1 MSAIPEKTNKALRFI
16 LLALLLILFRIG
28 HLSLTQQEEHQEL
41 AQKPKRKSLIEP
53 AERGTIRDRHQ
64 TGLALNRICYQAAI
78 YYGQIAALPSVL
90 WEKDEAGKKVKRS
103 PRREYIQKLAHLLG
117 EELSLDPDRVV
128 DLIYSKAAL
137 LPHAPFILKEHL
149 TEKEYFRLRMLE
161 RDWTGL
167 HAHIAPERFYPLGKT
182 GCDVLGYMGAINQ
195 EEYFSIAE
203 KIWALEDFLEEKEP
217 FPPEGIVSR
226 EEALR
231 ALAELKEKAYTLN
244 DRVGKAGIEKSL
256 ERELRGFYGAKVYE
270 VDNKG
275 NFLQEL
281 RGSRERLQGKKV
293 VLSLSAELQE
303 FAEALLA
310 EDEALQ
316 QQKAREGEQKFPWI
330 RGGAIVAMNPNN
342 GEILALA
349 SYPRFDPNDYVT
361 EEKEKSYPRI
371 HRWLETE
378 EHIARLWDGKEMLAK
393 ELYTSGEFHEE
404 RVPLTWERFL
414 GLFLPKKGEIF
425 LALEKIHTVQKA
437 VQLQEDFEELLYLSG
452 QKDPSLLFS
461 SEKMDNRSQEILKR
475 WSSLFSSLPHHQDK
489 LFLIDLCRLAVFSPA
504 FSDELVEKMA
514 QLSLSSYRARSQ
526 AILQKEGEHKPEI
539 RKWFHEIDFK
549 PWKEANEKAYLKEM
563 RLLEKAKKTYARPY
577 IDYLD
582 KKEEELF
589 QEFWRA
595 HRISFLSS
603 YLKKTAV
610 PIDPYFSLLQ
620 EKGKNSSLSSS
631 LQELVSSLEDGLF
644 ENFLQTVRSYHD
656 LDRPL
661 YHVNARLKKQEGI
674 SLEKHLAAAFYPKT
688 GFGYSR
694 SFAFRQ
700 AATLGSNFKLVTAY
714 AALKNRMEA
723 KEVKT
728 YADLSPFTMVDDF
741 RWDAKAGKK
750 GSFVVGYSLDH
761 APYPRMYKG
770 GRLPRSSHMH
780 VGKIDLLS
788 ALEQSSNP
796 YFALLSSDHLKRP
809 DDLLESAKAFGFGNK
824 TGILLAGEI
833 AGALPK
839 DLETNRTGLY
849 SFAIGQHSL
858 AVTPLQTALMIGAIA
873 NQGKVFTPQ
882 IVQTLTGKKR
892 PPPFA
897 SEYLPHQED
906 FQALPVYTE
915 DFSFA
920 PEVKRS
926 LFFPDILRNAL
937 LEGMHRVVSGEKGN
951 ARADVIKGLRKNKDL
966 LQRYK
971 EVGRSFVGKTST
983 AEVLYNP
990 YMYPSSKPS
999 MYTHAWFGAI
1009 SFPSHSWNHPEL
1021 VVVVYLRFREAGKE
1035 AAPLAFRMVEKY
1047 REIQKNYASEQ

>member
-16 LLALLLILFRIG
+16 LLALLLILFRVG
-28 HLSLTQQEEHQEL
+28 HLSLSQKEEHQEL

-53 AERGTIRDRHQ
+53 AERGTIRDRYQ

-78 YYGQIAALPSVL
+78 YYGQIGALPSVS
-90 WEKDEAGKKVKRS
+90 WEKDETGKKVKRL
-103 PRREYIQKLAHLLG
+103 PRREYIQRLSCLLG

-195 EEYFSIAE
+195 EEYLSIAE
-203 KIWALEDFLEEKEP
+203 KIHALEGFLEEKEP
-217 FPPEGIVSR
+217 LPPEGIESR
-226 EEALR
+226 EEALQT
-231 ALAELKEKAYTLN
+231 LAELKEKAYTLN

-256 ERELRGFYGAKVYE
+256 EQELRGFYGAKVYE
-270 VDNKG
+270 VDQKG

-281 RGSRERLQGKKV
+281 QGSRERLQGKKV

-303 FAEALLA
+303 FAETLLA
-310 EDEALQ
+310 EDETLQ
-316 QQKAREGEQKFPWI
+316 QKKTGNGEQKFPWI
-330 RGGAIVAMNPNN
+330 RGGAIVVMNPNN
-342 GEILALA
+342 GEVLALA
-349 SYPRFDPNDYVT
+349 SYPRFDPNDYVA

-371 HRWLETE
+371 YRWLETE
-378 EHIARLWDGKEMLAK
+378 EHIARLWDGKEKLAR
-393 ELYTSGEFHEE
+393 EAYALGEFYEE
-404 RVPLTWERFL
+404 TIPLTWECFL
-414 GLFLPKKGEIF
+414 EFLLPKKGEIF
-425 LALEKIHTVQKA
+425 LALEKVSTVQKA
-437 VQLQEDFEELLYLSG
+437 IQLQEDFEELLYLSG
-452 QKDPSLLFS
+452 QKDPAFLFS
-461 SEKMDNRSQEILKR
+461 SEKIDHRSQEILKK
-475 WSSLFSSLPHHQDK
+475 WSSLFSSLSHHQDK
-489 LFLIDLCRLAVFSPA
+489 LFLVDLCRLAVFSPA
-504 FSDELVEKMA
+504 FSDELIEKIAKMP
-514 QLSLSSYRARSQ
+514 LSSYRELSQ
-526 AILQKEGEHKPEI
+526 EILQKEGEIKPEI

-589 QEFWRA
+589 QEFWRM

-603 YLKKTAV
+603 YLKKTV
-610 PIDPYFSLLQ
+610 PSTDPYFSLLR
-620 EKGKNSSLSSS
+620 EKAKNSSLSPS
-631 LQELVSSLEDGLF
+631 LQDLASSLEEHLF
-644 ENFLQTVRSYHD
+644 ENFLQTIRSYHD

-661 YHVNARLKKQEGI
+661 YHANTRLRKQEKI

-700 AATLGSNFKLVTAY
+700 AAALGSNFKLVTAY
-714 AALKNRMEA
+714 AALKNRLEA
-723 KEVKT
+723 KEAKT
-728 YADLSPFTMVDDF
+728 YGELNPFTMVDDF

-761 APYPRMYKG
+761 TPYPRMYKG

-780 VGKIDLLS
+780 IGKIDLLS
-788 ALEQSSNP
+788 ALEQTSNP
-796 YFALLSSDHLKRP
+796 YFALLSSDHLKDP
-809 DDLLESAKAFGFGNK
+809 NELLESARAFGFGNK

-833 AGALPK
+833 SGALPK
-839 DLETNRTGLY
+839 DLESNRTGLY

-858 AVTPLQTALMIGAIA
+858 VVTPLQNALMIGAIA
-873 NQGKVFTPQ
+873 NQGKIFTPQ
-882 IVQTLTGKKR
+882 IIQTLAGKKR
-892 PPPFA
+892 LPSSA
-897 SEYLPHQED
+897 LEYLPHQED

-915 DFSFA
+915 DFSFT
-920 PEVKRS
+920 PEVKRC
-926 LFFPDILRNAL
+926 LFFPDILRNTL
-937 LEGMHRVVSGEKGN
+937 LEGMHRVVSGEKGS
-951 ARADVIKGLRKNKDL
+951 ARPSAIKSLRKNKDL

-990 YMYPSSKPS
+990 YTYPSSKPS

-1047 REIQKNYASEQ
+1047 REIQKNYACE